1 MSNKKTIYP
10 VLLTQKELSKRK
22 IMPAIIPNNLCLLF
36 PYKEPLS
43 PEPPAQAIRGAIKPE
58 TAIEIDVLK
67 NAEIPLTK
75 AKII

>member
-1 MSNKKTIYP
+1 
-10 VLLTQKELSKRK
+10 
-22 IMPAIIPNNLCLLF
+22 MPAIIPNNLCLLF
-36 PYKEPLS
+36 PYKEPFS

-67 NAEIPLTK
+67 NAEIPLIK